1 APVVTQLLLP
11 DVLIQKRGPAT
22 AASGDIITYRLTFTN
37 AGTSLAR
44 GVVITDVLPASLHG
58 ASFAASGAAV
68 TPRPGQ
74 TFVWDVTDLAPGA
87 GGVLTLTATV
97 DAAYAGTL
105 TNTASIATSSF
116 ESDAD
121 HNSDQ
126 LVTQIT
132 RSYRVYLPLV
142 IRQSP

>member
-1 APVVTQLLLP
+1 M
-11 DVLIQKRGPAT
+11 
-22 AASGDIITYRLTFTN
+22 
-37 AGTSLAR
+37 
-44 GVVITDVLPASLHG
+44 
-58 ASFAASGAAV
+58 
-68 TPRPGQ
+68 
-74 TFVWDVTDLAPGA
+74 WDVTDLAPGA

-105 TNTASIATSSF
+105 TNTAGIATSNF

-142 IRQSP
+142 VRQSP